1 MRYRVTALVD
11 SARVVTVSVDAG
23 DAAGARALA
32 QHQGYAV
39 LDISRSFD
47 LSTFRPG
54 ARRFPLQLLTQE
66 LRLMLEAGLTLPE
79 AVQALVEKET
89 REDIRQVL
97 EGVRDAVLAGASL
110 STALARRPDVFP
122 ALFIAAVRAS
132 EKTGDLPEALG
143 RYLAYQQQLD
153 AIRKKVVSAS
163 VYPALLLAAGALA
176 AFFLLGYVVPR
187 FSAVYE
193 DMGRE
198 LPWLSALLLA
208 WGRLLNANAF
218 ALGAAALAAAAA
230 AAYLLSLARVRRALL
245 RLLWRI
251 PRLGE
256 RLRVYNLGR
265 LYRTLGM
272 LLRSGIPVVAA
283 IRSASGMAGPELREQ
298 LAAAVGDIEEGQPI
312 SEAMTR
318 RGLTTPVALRMLR
331 VGERTGRMSELMERI
346 AAYYEDDMARW
357 TDWFTR
363 LFEPVLML
371 VIGGVIGLI
380 VLLMY
385 MPIFDLV
392 GGMK

>member
-1 MRYRVTALVD
+1 
-11 SARVVTVSVDAG
+11 
-23 DAAGARALA
+23 
-32 QHQGYAV
+32 
-39 LDISRSFD
+39 
-47 LSTFRPG
+47 
-54 ARRFPLQLLTQE
+54 
-66 LRLMLEAGLTLPE
+66 
-79 AVQALVEKET
+79 
-89 REDIRQVL
+89 
-97 EGVRDAVLAGASL
+97 
-110 STALARRPDVFP
+110 
-122 ALFIAAVRAS
+122 
-132 EKTGDLPEALG
+132 
-143 RYLAYQQQLD
+143 
-153 AIRKKVVSAS
+153 
-163 VYPALLLAAGALA
+163 
-176 AFFLLGYVVPR
+176 
-187 FSAVYE
+187 
-193 DMGRE
+193 
-198 LPWLSALLLA
+198 
-208 WGRLLNANAF
+208 
-218 ALGAAALAAAAA
+218 
-230 AAYLLSLARVRRALL
+230 VRRALL